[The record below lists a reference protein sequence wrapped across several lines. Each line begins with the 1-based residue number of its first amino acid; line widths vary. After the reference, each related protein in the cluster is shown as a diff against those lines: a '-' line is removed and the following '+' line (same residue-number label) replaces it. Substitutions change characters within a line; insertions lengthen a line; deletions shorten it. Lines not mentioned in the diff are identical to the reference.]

1 MATCDA
7 ERILTAAEPLT
18 GKWKLELLSCLASS
32 PARWNELVKS
42 FPEAAP
48 NVLTRQL
55 RELERDGLVR
65 RMDHSSKP
73 PKVVEY
79 RLTEAG
85 EQYIPFLTAVEAWH
99 LRWQWEAAV

>member
-32 PARWNELVKS
+32 PARWNELV
-42 FPEAAP
+42 
-48 NVLTRQL
+48 
-55 RELERDGLVR
+55 RDGLVR
-65 RMDHSSKP
+65 RVDHSSKP

-99 LRWQWEAAV
+99 LRWQREAAV

>member
-1 MATCDA
+1 MTICDA
-7 ERILTAAEPLT
+7 EQILAAAEPLT
-18 GKWKLELLSCLASS
+18 GKWKLDLLARLSSS

-55 RELERDGLVR
+55 KELERDGLVR

-85 EQYIPFLTAVEAWH
+85 EQYIPFLTAVEVWH
-99 LRWQWEAAV
+99 LRWQQEAAV